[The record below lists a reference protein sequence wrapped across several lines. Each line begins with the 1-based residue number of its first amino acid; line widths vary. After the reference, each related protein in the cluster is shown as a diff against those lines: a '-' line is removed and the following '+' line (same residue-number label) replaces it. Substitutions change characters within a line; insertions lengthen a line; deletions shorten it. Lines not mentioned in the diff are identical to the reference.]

1 MFHVEHSI
9 MHTHNYCPVCKSS
22 SFTPFITCKDYTLSQ
37 ESFNIVSCSTCNFKF
52 TNPIPELSELGK
64 YYKSEDYIS
73 HSNTK
78 KGLISQLYHMVRSYT
93 LRGKLKLV
101 SKYVAKGAILDYGS
115 GTGMF
120 LNECDKH
127 GWRTYG
133 MEPDAGARAI
143 ANAYALKVKESKAEL
158 IKSFPEARFNAITL
172 WHVLEH
178 VTDLDDTLKFF
189 KERLSTEGVLIIAVP
204 NYTSFDAKHY
214 KEFWAAYD
222 VPRHL
227 YHFDKNSVSQLLNN
241 FDFELV
247 ETKAMKFDSFYVS
260 MLSEKYMTGKI
271 NYLSA
276 FFNGL
281 RSNLK
286 AKTSANYSSVIYV
299 FKLRT
304 K

>member
-1 MFHVEHSI
+1 MFHVEHSF
-9 MHTHNYCPVCKSS
+9 MHTHNNCPVCKNN
-22 SFTPFITCKDYTLSQ
+22 SFTPFITCKDYTVSHKN
-37 ESFNIVSCSTCNFKF
+37 FNIVSCSSCGFKF
-52 TNPIPELSELGK
+52 TNPIPSLTDIGN

-78 KGLISQLYHMVRSYT
+78 KGLISQLYHLVRSYT
-93 LRGKLKLV
+93 LKGKLKLV
-101 SKYVAKGAILDYGS
+101 SNYVAKGLILDYGC

-120 LNECDKH
+120 LNECDRN
-127 GWRTYG
+127 GWKTYG
-133 MEPDAGARAI
+133 TEPDAGARAI
-143 ANAYALKVKESKAEL
+143 ANAYALNVKESKAEL
-158 IKSFPEARFNAITL
+158 INSFPEARFNAITL

-178 VTDLDDTLKFF
+178 VTDIEETLNFF
-189 KERLSTEGVLIIAVP
+189 KERLATGGVLVIAVP
-204 NYTSFDAKHY
+204 NYTSFDSKHY

-227 YHFDKNSVSQLLNN
+227 YHFNTNSISQLLNN

-247 ETKAMKFDSFYVS
+247 ETRAMKFDSFYVS

-286 AKTSANYSSVIYV
+286 AKTSANYSSVIFV
-299 FKLRT
+299 FKLKT